1 MVSKDE
7 KLRSLKYDNQQEI
20 DEIKD
25 LEGRLTE
32 CDKELVRLRKTVDH
46 LNLVNQS
53 LAQELGLKKG
63 FIETMQL

>member
-1 MVSKDE
+1 MSKDE